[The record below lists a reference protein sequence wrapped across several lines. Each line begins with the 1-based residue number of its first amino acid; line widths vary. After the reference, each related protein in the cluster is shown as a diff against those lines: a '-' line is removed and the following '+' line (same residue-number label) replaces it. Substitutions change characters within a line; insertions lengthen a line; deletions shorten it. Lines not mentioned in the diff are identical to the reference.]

1 MERVILASASPRRK
15 EILERYNL
23 EVIISPS
30 SIIEK
35 LNKDENPEQIAMTL
49 ALNKALNV
57 SIKFTDDL
65 VIGADTIVVHQGT
78 ILGKPKDN
86 EDAYRILT
94 RLSGSTHHVITGVA
108 IVKLSSNLKIID
120 YETTKVKFRNL
131 SSDTILK
138 YIRSEEPLDKA
149 GAYGIQ
155 GLGAI
160 LVEKI
165 DGCYFNVVGLPL
177 AKIDNL
183 LQRYLDFKIL

>member
-30 SIIEK
+30 NIIEK

-49 ALNKALNV
+49 AINKALNV

-65 VIGADTIVVHQGT
+65 VIGADTIVVHQGI

-86 EDAYRILT
+86 EDAYRMLT
-94 RLSGSTHHVITGVA
+94 RLSGRTHHVITGVA

-138 YIRSEEPLDKA
+138 YIRLGESLDKA

-165 DGCYFNVVGLPL
+165 DGCYSNVVGLPL